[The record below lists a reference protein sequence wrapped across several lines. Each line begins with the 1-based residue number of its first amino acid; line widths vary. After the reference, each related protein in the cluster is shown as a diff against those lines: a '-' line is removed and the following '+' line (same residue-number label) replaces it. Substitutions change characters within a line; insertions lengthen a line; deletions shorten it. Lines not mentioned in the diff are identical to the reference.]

1 MIDVKVLRHDPDRVR
16 ASQRARGESESL
28 VDDLLAADEA
38 RRNAIA
44 RYEELRAEQKNL
56 GKLISR
62 AQGEERAGLLARTK
76 ELADL
81 VKKAEAAQNEISGVF
96 DAMLKQVGNL
106 VFDDVPPGGEDDYV
120 VLETLGTPRD
130 FAAEGF
136 VPAKTISSSDSC
148 WARSTSSAA
157 RRSPGPAST
166 T

>member
-1 MIDVKVLRHDPDRVR
+1 MIDVKVLRQDPDRVR

-44 RYEELRAEQKNL
+44 AYEELRAEQKDL

-81 VKKAEAAQNEISGVF
+81 VKKAEAAQNEISAVF

-106 VFDDVPPGGEDDYV
+106 VVRRTCRSAARTTTWCWRPAARRGTSRPRASRR
-120 VLETLGTPRD
+120 ETT
-130 FAAEGF
+130 
-136 VPAKTISSSDSC
+136 SSSANCS
-148 WARSTSSAA
+148 ARSTSSAA
-157 RRSPGPAST
+157 RRSPARAST